1 MFSLGGVIGGAFL
14 SWHLG
19 PALSSWYLEKWAGN
33 PSIVLVISMALLF
46 ILVVVIATLACR
58 MVQIF
63 LRWSA
68 LSFIDRILGG
78 MAGALKGVF
87 LVLFLYAVLMAF
99 SSFISPQW
107 FKQSIAMK
115 LASQAWPYVNTFLY
129 SAEGIT
135 YPMKVRKEVWN
146 LLEIDKILSIL
157 LNHYAAIWLI
167 SSHSYNSL

>member
-1 MFSLGGVIGGAFL
+1 MTLALGIDISIVFVLIFLSLRGFFRGLTGELFSLGGVIGGAFL
-14 SWHLG
+14 AWHLG

-107 FKQSIAMK
+107 FKESIAMK
-115 LASQAWPYVNTFLY
+115 LASQAWPHVNTFLY
-129 SAEGIT
+129 SAEGD
-135 YPMKVRKEVWN
+135 N
-146 LLEIDKILSIL
+146 L
-157 LNHYAAIWLI
+157 
-167 SSHSYNSL
+167 SHEST